1 MTHDKESPTVFQIK
15 PVGRLRIA
23 SVAAATAL
31 LAAACG
37 GGSSAGDSGAAGPPK
52 AGGTLTVALG
62 GDPVSLYPRAVTPL
76 VREVSRPIVDSLLA
90 LDPATRKPVPWLA
103 ESFQANADATEFT
116 FKLRSGV
123 TFSDGTLLTAK
134 VVKQNFDDIIAN
146 KAKSAGSTAVSLLEG
161 GGYKETTAPD
171 DRTVVQ
177 KFARPYPTWP
187 LWAASTGFGI
197 LAPKTLALPL
207 DDRFD
212 KVVGTGPFV
221 LQSYVKNSQVV
232 LTKRKGYAWGPKTA
246 KHTGDA
252 YLDKVVYKVI
262 TEPSV
267 RTGALKTGQVQ
278 LAGSLNPSD
287 IAPVRAAGFSI
298 VAQRI
303 PRLAEGIVVTGA
315 DREPLKDAAVRQA
328 LVKAVDAKQVRDT
341 LLTPEWGVP
350 SSVVTGTVVGHSD
363 QSALL
368 KPDQAAA
375 AALLDK
381 AGWKPGGDG
390 IRTKDGKRLT
400 LKLGWLERGNPWD
413 RPLVELVTAQY
424 KKIGVELK
432 PELATAAQSVE
443 ALTARNKW
451 DLFLSGV
458 AGGLDAGVGLLGT
471 FASTPPNF
479 YNVQDAALQP
489 LLLKQATTTDEAAR
503 DKILA
508 DAQQRILS
516 EGLYTPLVEDT
527 AVVAVG
533 KKVHGFALDADSR
546 LPTLLDVWLS

>member
-1 MTHDKESPTVFQIK
+1 MP
-15 PVGRLRIA
+15 
-23 SVAAATAL
+23 AAAAAAAAAL
-31 LAAACG
+31 LLTAC
-37 GGSSAGDSGAAGPPK
+37 SGASPAEGSDKAGPPR
-52 AGGTLTVALG
+52 AGGTLTIALG
-62 GDPVSLYPRAVTPL
+62 GDPVSIYPRAVTPL

-90 LDPATRKPVPWLA
+90 LDPATKKPVPWLA
-103 ESFQANADATEFT
+103 ESFQANADDTEFT
-116 FKLRSGV
+116 FKLRTGV
-123 TFSDGTLLTAK
+123 TFSDGTPLTAK
-134 VVKQNFDDIIAN
+134 IVKDNFDDIIAN
-146 KAKSAGSTAVSLLEG
+146 KAKSAGSTPLSLLEE
-161 GGYKETTAPD
+161 GGYEKTSAPD

-177 KFARPYPTWP
+177 RFAKPYPTWP
-187 LWAASTGFGI
+187 LWVASSGFGI

-221 LQSYVKNSQVV
+221 LRSYVKNSQVV
-232 LTKRKGYAWGPKTA
+232 LTRRTGYKWGPQNRG
-246 KHTGDA
+246 HDGDA

-278 LAGSLNPSD
+278 LATALNPSD
-287 IAPVRAAGFSI
+287 IAPVRGAGFSI

-303 PRLAEGIVVTGA
+303 PRLAEGLVVTGA
-315 DREPLKDAAVRQA
+315 DREPLEEAPVRQA
-328 LVKAVDAKQVRDT
+328 LVKAVDAKQIRDT

-350 SSVVTGTVVGHSD
+350 TSVVTGAVVGYSD

-381 AGWKPGGDG
+381 AGWVPGADG
-390 IRTKDGKRLT
+390 IRTKGGRRLS
-400 LKLGWLERGNPWD
+400 LKLGWLNRGNPWD
-413 RPLVELVTAQY
+413 QPLVELITAQY

-432 PELATAAQSVE
+432 PELATAAQSVA
-443 ALTARNKW
+443 ALTARDKW

-489 LLLKQATTTDEAAR
+489 LLRKQATTTDEAAR
-503 DKILA
+503 SRILA
-508 DAQQRILS
+508 DAQRRIIS
-516 EGLYTPLVEDT
+516 EGLFTPLVEDT